1 MLLQFLYL
9 PTKVQQRL
17 TAGIIR
23 HQVVRHASE
32 TIQAMQPTDVS
43 VPNLVRVLEGVL
55 PVC

>member
-9 PTKVQQRL
+9 PAKVQQRL
-17 TAGIIR
+17 TAAIIR